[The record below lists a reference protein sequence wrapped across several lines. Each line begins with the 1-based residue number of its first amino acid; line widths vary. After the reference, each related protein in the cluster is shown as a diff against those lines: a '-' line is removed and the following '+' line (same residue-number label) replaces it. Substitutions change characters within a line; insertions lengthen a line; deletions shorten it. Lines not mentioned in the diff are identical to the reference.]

1 MAKLKRAVSCLL
13 AAMVLLS
20 MCMLVPAAAAAETAD
35 GLVYEEVNEEITITG
50 YTGAGGGDIL
60 SRKLAGLYKIVNYF
74 LHVVPC
80 GACRMAGPCKEVL

>member
-35 GLVYEEVNEEITITG
+35 GLVM
-50 YTGAGGGDIL
+50 
-60 SRKLAGLYKIVNYF
+60 RKQG
-74 LHVVPC
+74 
-80 GACRMAGPCKEVL
+80 KELQ